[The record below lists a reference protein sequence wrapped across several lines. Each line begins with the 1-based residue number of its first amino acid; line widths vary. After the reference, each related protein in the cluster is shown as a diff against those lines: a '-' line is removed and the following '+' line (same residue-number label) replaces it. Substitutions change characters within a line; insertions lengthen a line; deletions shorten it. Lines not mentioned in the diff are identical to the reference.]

1 MDDNKVLIDEQN
13 LYDIADAIRRKNGET
28 TKYLPEEMSPA
39 IDAIPTGSGAS
50 LAGNLAVAY
59 EGLVFPVAAGAHCI
73 YDDMYYVAIAPI
85 GEAEPFTPSH
95 WQRITAGVEIQQIG
109 TDLTT
114 TQGAVLELADDFDTM
129 DGNLDHVI
137 DFLSDA
143 QIRKPFSGV
152 SISAPNTVA
161 DTIDKMVVYGKCV
174 QNGTPTP
181 ELPININFV
190 GEGGTLTFTN
200 NENDIVVTLPNGLL
214 GVPVLSGGNY
224 IDPSGQRWV
233 CDTIDKWRG
242 VYVKRVGV
250 FTVPSDDITF
260 SGTNMVY
267 RISPDAIVDTAYV
280 GQLCNYF
287 TFVRTVS
294 LVTNTYGAFKV
305 HVAPSNNATYIYMH
319 APEGVTDRAS
329 ALAWL
334 STHTVIAYYPLSTYE
349 TIALTDA
356 QKNTLNQLMS
366 IEGTTT
372 LSTDSVIQPNID
384 TMMYVSFPTV
394 SP

>member
-28 TKYLPEEMSPA
+28 TKYLPDEMPPA

-59 EGLVFPVAAGAHCI
+59 EGLTFPVVIGTHCI
-73 YDDMYYVAIAPI
+73 YEDMYYVSVVPI
-85 GEAEPFTPSH
+85 ESSEPFTPSH
-95 WQRITAGVEIQQIG
+95 WQRITAGVEIQQLSG
-109 TDLTT
+109 DVYNA
-114 TQGAVLELADDFDTM
+114 QGAILELASDVDDIDN
-129 DGNLDHVI
+129 NLDSVI
-137 DFLSDA
+137 GFLTDA

-174 QNGTPTP
+174 QNGTPSP
-181 ELPININFV
+181 ESPVNIDFV
-190 GEGGTLTFTN
+190 GNGGTLTFAN
-200 NENDIVVTLPNGLL
+200 NGNDIVIPLPNGLL
-214 GVPVLSGGNY
+214 GVPVSSGGNY

-233 CDTIDKWRG
+233 CDTIDKWSG
-242 VYVKRVGV
+242 VFVKRVGV
-250 FTVPSDDITF
+250 FTVPSNNVTF
-260 SGTNMVY
+260 SGSHISS

-287 TFVRTVS
+287 TFVRTVN
-294 LVTNTYGAFKV
+294 LVTNNYGTFKV
-305 HVAPSNNATYIYMH
+305 HVASTNNATYIYMH
-319 APEGVTDRAS
+319 TPDGVTDRES
-329 ALAWL
+329 ALTWL
-334 STHTVIAYYPLSTYE
+334 SNHTVIAYFPLSTYE

-372 LSTDSVIQPNID
+372 LSTDSEVQPDID
-384 TMMYVSFPTV
+384 AMLYVTFPTV

>member
-109 TDLTT
+109 TDLTV

-334 STHTVIAYYPLSTYE
+334 SNHTVIAYYPLSTYE

-356 QKNTLNQLMS
+356 QKNALNQLMS

>member
-28 TKYLPEEMSPA
+28 TKYLPDEMSPA
-39 IDAIPTGSGAS
+39 IDAIPTESGAS

-73 YDDMYYVAIAPI
+73 YDDMYYVSVAPI

-109 TDLTT
+109 TDLIT
-114 TQGAVLELADDFDTM
+114 TQGAVLELANDFDTM

-137 DFLSDA
+137 DFLNDA
-143 QIRKPFSGV
+143 QIRKPFNGV
-152 SISAPNTVA
+152 SISAPNTVT

-181 ELPININFV
+181 ESPININFV

-200 NENDIVVTLPNGLL
+200 NDNDIVVPLPNGLL

-224 IDPSGQRWV
+224 TDPSGQRWV

-242 VYVKRVGV
+242 VFVKRVGV

-260 SGTNMVY
+260 SGSNMVY
-267 RISPDAIVDTAYV
+267 RISTGAIVDTAYV

-287 TFVRTVS
+287 SFVRTVS

-319 APEGVTDRAS
+319 APEGVTDRES
-329 ALAWL
+329 ALTWL
-334 STHTVIAYYPLSTYE
+334 SNHTVIAYFPLSTYE

-384 TMMYVSFPTV
+384 TMMYVGFPTV

>member
-13 LYDIADAIRRKNGET
+13 LYDIANAIRRKNGET
-28 TKYLPEEMSPA
+28 TKYLPDEMPPA

-73 YDDMYYVAIAPI
+73 YDDMYYVAVAPI
-85 GEAEPFTPSH
+85 GEPEPFTPSH

-109 TDLTT
+109 TDLIT

-143 QIRKPFSGV
+143 QIRKPFNGV

-174 QNGTPTP
+174 QNGTPSP
-181 ELPININFV
+181 ELPIDIDFV

-200 NENDIVVTLPNGLL
+200 NDNDIVVPLPNGLL

-224 IDPSGQRWV
+224 TDPSGQRWV

-242 VYVKRVGV
+242 VFVKRVGV

-260 SGTNMVY
+260 SGSNMVY
-267 RISPDAIVDTAYV
+267 RISPNAIVDTAYV

-319 APEGVTDRAS
+319 APDGVTDRAS
-329 ALAWL
+329 ALQWL
-334 STHTVIAYYPLSTYE
+334 SNHTVIAYYPLSTYE

-356 QKNTLNQLMS
+356 QKNSLNQLMS

-384 TMMYVSFPTV
+384 TMLYVSFPNV